1 MIKIDDVM
9 KLVNAGFTADQ
20 IMRFAEPTPE
30 PAPEPQAPVA
40 LPATPDINSSA
51 TAPPEQ
57 DSPTEPEPEKPQE
70 DAQPAPAT
78 PMIPPEIQKEI
89 DDQKKQIERLQQI
102 ISSTN
107 FGGNARTE
115 ETDPQAYLDKILNDY

>member
-20 IMRFAEPTPE
+20 IMKFAEP
-30 PAPEPQAPVA
+30 AQEPQAPVA
-40 LPATPDINSSA
+40 LPATPDINNGSV

-70 DAQPAPAT
+70 HPQPAPET
-78 PMIPPEIQKEI
+78 PIIPPEIQKEI

-107 FGGNARTE
+107 FGGNARIE

>member
-20 IMRFAEPTPE
+20 IMSFAEP
-30 PAPEPQAPVA
+30 AQEPQAPVA
-40 LPATPDINSSA
+40 LPATPEINGSV
-51 TAPPEQ
+51 TAPTEQ

-70 DAQPAPAT
+70 DAQPAPET
-78 PMIPPEIQKEI
+78 PIIPPEIQKEI
-89 DDQKKQIERLQQI
+89 DAQKKQIERLQKI

>member
-20 IMRFAEPTPE
+20 IMKFAE
-30 PAPEPQAPVA
+30 PAPEPQEPVA
-40 LPATPDINSSA
+40 LPATPDINS
-51 TAPPEQ
+51 TVTVPPEQ
-57 DSPTEPEPEKPQE
+57 DSPSEPEPEKPQE
-70 DAQPAPAT
+70 AAQPAPES
-78 PMIPPEIQKEI
+78 PVIPPEIQKEI
-89 DDQKKQIERLQQI
+89 DAQKKQIERLQQI

-107 FGGNARTE
+107 FGGNAGIA